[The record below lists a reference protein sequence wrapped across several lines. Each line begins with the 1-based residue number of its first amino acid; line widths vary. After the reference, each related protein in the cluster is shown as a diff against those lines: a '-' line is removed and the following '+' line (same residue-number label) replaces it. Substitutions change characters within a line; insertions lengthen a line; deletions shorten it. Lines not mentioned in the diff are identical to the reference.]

1 MYLIFLLLLSV
12 SVPPRIIKYPQSIS
26 IDEGDTI
33 ILECEALGFPVPQ
46 ITWYLNDSAFL
57 TIGSL
62 VEINSA
68 SKLEHEGL
76 YRCEANNSAG
86 TVSASAFVIV
96 NKG

>member
-1 MYLIFLLLLSV
+1 MLLRV
-12 SVPPRIIKYPQSIS
+12 SVPPKIIKYPQNIS

-57 TIGSL
+57 TNGSL

-76 YRCEANNSAG
+76 YRCEAKNPAG
-86 TVSASAFVIV
+86 TVSASAHVTV